1 MFKRLLASAWRGAP
15 SSLRRLSVRFTNT
28 RFTITVAGIVFNQK
42 GEVLLLKHLFRP
54 GSGWGIPGGFLE
66 ADEQP
71 DDALR
76 RELRE
81 EIRLEVDE
89 LRIFTVRSFRTARQ
103 VEIVFLGQTMQ
114 EARPHGA
121 EVERA
126 AWFSIASLPTGLP
139 VEQKRLIEKATGRM
153 EQNA

>member
-1 MFKRLLASAWRGAP
+1 MFKQLLASVWRHAP
-15 SSLRRLSVRFTNT
+15 SSFRRLSVRFTNT
-28 RFTITVAGIVFNQK
+28 RFTVTVAGIVFNEK

-66 ADEQP
+66 VNEQP
-71 DDALR
+71 DDAFR

-89 LRIFTVRSFRTARQ
+89 LRIFTVRSFRTVHQ
-103 VEIVFLGQTMQ
+103 VEIVFLCQTTQ
-114 EARPHGA
+114 EAHPQGA

-126 AWFSIASLPTGLP
+126 AWFSTASLPTGLP
-139 VEQKRLIEKATGRM
+139 AEQKRLIEKATGRM